1 MIKINR
7 TTGFVDKK
15 KSYKVMINEH
25 QIGVIHD
32 GQTKTFD
39 LPAGEHIIY
48 LKIDWCRSKKLK
60 FAIEEGQTVEF
71 DCGNA
76 LKGWRILLDMFYV
89 TILKNHYL
97 WIKIKENDKGYKEN
111 EGIENPDELDILN
124 DES

>member
-7 TTGFVDKK
+7 ATGFVDKNK
-15 KSYKVMINEH
+15 CYKIMLDEH

-39 LPAGEHIIY
+39 LPKGEHIIY
-48 LKIDWCRSKKLK
+48 LKIDWCRSNKLK
-60 FAIEEGQTVEF
+60 FVIEDGQTVEF

-76 LKGWRILLDMFYV
+76 LKGWRILLDMLYV

-97 WIKIKENDKGYKEN
+97 WVKIKENDKDGKEN
-111 EGIENPDELDILN
+111 EDTENLDELNNLN
-124 DES
+124 DEN

>member
-15 KSYKVMINEH
+15 KSYKVMIDEH

-97 WIKIKENDKGYKEN
+97 WIKTKKEEEKVDALEILN
-111 EGIENPDELDILN
+111 ELDSKDQALEN
-124 DES
+124 N